1 MPHKTIINIFSKK
14 KKRKPISKPK
24 AIIDYREKNSLVG
37 SELISLGLEI
47 EFREAVDRINAYTE
61 PFPADVLLK
70 LYAYYK
76 KATNDYGRP
85 SSKKPIINAFK
96 TNALFQSEDITED
109 EAKQKYIDLANNY
122 FLYRK

>member
-1 MPHKTIINIFSKK
+1 MTPEQL
-14 KKRKPISKPK
+14 
-24 AIIDYREKNSLVG
+24 D
-37 SELISLGLEI
+37 I
-47 EFREAVDRINAYTE
+47 EFKKAVEQINNHTD
-61 PFPADVLLK
+61 PFPADTLLK

-96 TNALFQSEDITED
+96 TNALFQLEDITED
-109 EAKQKYIDLANNY
+109 QAKEEYIKLVKNY

>member
-1 MPHKTIINIFSKK
+1 MTSEEI
-14 KKRKPISKPK
+14 
-24 AIIDYREKNSLVG
+24 EKN
-37 SELISLGLEI
+37 
-47 EFREAVDRINAYTE
+47 FRDAVARINAHTD

-96 TNALFQSEDITED
+96 TNALFQVEDITQD
-109 EAKQKYIDLANNY
+109 EAKEQYIELVTNY